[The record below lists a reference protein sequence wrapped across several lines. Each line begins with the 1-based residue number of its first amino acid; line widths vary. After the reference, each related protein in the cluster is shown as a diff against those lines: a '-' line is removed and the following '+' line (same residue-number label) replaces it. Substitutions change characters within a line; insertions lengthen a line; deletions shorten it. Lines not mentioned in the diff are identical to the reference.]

1 MSWTTLA
8 DNRPRLSAPTRFR
21 LLRAALYWV
30 GFAPA
35 IWTFYLGFTNQLGA
49 NPIRTLEQEL
59 GIWALRFLIAT
70 LLVTPLRDLA
80 GINLLRYRRTLGLLT
95 FYYAL
100 LHFATYILID
110 YRLDLQAIVAD
121 IVKRP
126 YITIGMVAFAILV
139 PLAVTSNNWMI
150 RRMGG
155 AWARLHR
162 WVYLAA
168 AAAALHYLL
177 VVKSWPM
184 EPLVY
189 FAIVAALLGYRLGK
203 RLYRRRRRRRPISV

>member
-1 MSWTTLA
+1 MRLTAHA
-8 DNRPRLSAPTRFR
+8 DKIPRLSSAAQFR
-21 LLRAALYWV
+21 LLRALVYFI
-30 GFAPA
+30 GLAPA
-35 IWTFYLGFTNQLGA
+35 VWTFYLGFTNQLGA
-49 NPIRTLEQEL
+49 NPIRTLEQDL

-70 LLVTPLRDLA
+70 LTVTPLRDLTV
-80 GINLLRYRRTLGLLT
+80 ISLMRYRRTLGLLT

-100 LHFATYILID
+100 LHFFAYMLLD
-110 YRLDLQAIVAD
+110 YRLDLQAIVGD

-126 YITIGMVAFAILV
+126 YITIGMLAFAILV
-139 PLAVTSNNWMI
+139 PLAITSNNWVI

-177 VVKSWPM
+177 VVKSWQVG
-184 EPLVY
+184 PLVY
-189 FAIVAALLGYRLGK
+189 FTIIAALLGHRLGK
-203 RLYRRRRRRRPISV
+203 MLYRRRRRKLAIA

>member
-1 MSWTTLA
+1 MRLTAHA
-8 DNRPRLSAPTRFR
+8 DKIPRLSSAAQFR
-21 LLRAALYWV
+21 LLRALVYFI
-30 GFAPA
+30 GLAPA
-35 IWTFYLGFTNQLGA
+35 VWTFYLGFTNQLGA
-49 NPIRTLEQEL
+49 NPIRTLEQDL

-70 LLVTPLRDLA
+70 LTVTPLRDLT
-80 GINLLRYRRTLGLLT
+80 GISLMRYRRTLGLLT

-100 LHFATYILID
+100 LHFFAYMLLD
-110 YRLDLQAIVAD
+110 YRLDLQAIVGD

-126 YITIGMVAFAILV
+126 YITIGMLAFAILV
-139 PLAVTSNNWMI
+139 PLAITSNNWVI

-177 VVKSWPM
+177 VVKSWQVG
-184 EPLVY
+184 PLVY
-189 FAIVAALLGYRLGK
+189 FTIIAALLGHRLGK
-203 RLYRRRRRRRPISV
+203 MLYRRRRRKLAIA

>member
-1 MSWTTLA
+1 MSKAL
-8 DNRPRLSAPTRFR
+8 RFR

-35 IWTFYLGFTNQLGA
+35 VWVFYLGFTNQLGA
-49 NPIRTLEQEL
+49 NPVRTLEQEL
-59 GIWALRFLIAT
+59 GIWTLRFLIAT
-70 LLVTPLRDLA
+70 LMVTPLRNVT
-80 GINLLRYRRTLGLLT
+80 GISLLRYRRTLGLLT

-100 LHFATYILID
+100 LHFTTYMLID
-110 YRLDLQAIVAD
+110 YRLDLQAIAAD

-126 YITIGMVAFAILV
+126 YITFGMLAFAILV
-139 PLAVTSNNWMI
+139 PLAVTSNDRMV
-150 RRMGG
+150 RRLGG
-155 AWARLHR
+155 AWAKLHR

-168 AAAALHYLL
+168 AAAAVHYLL

-189 FAIVAALLGYRLGK
+189 FAIVAVLLAYRLGK
-203 RLYRRRRRRRPISV
+203 HLRRRRRPAVA

>member
-1 MSWTTLA
+1 MSAAVQTEKTPW
-8 DNRPRLSAPTRFR
+8 LSPALRFR

-30 GFAPA
+30 GLSPA
-35 IWTFYLGFTNQLGA
+35 AWTFYLGFTNQLGA

-70 LLVTPLRDLA
+70 LMVTPLRGLF
-80 GINLLRYRRTLGLLT
+80 GISLLRYRRTLGLLT

-100 LHFATYILID
+100 MHLSAYLLLDH
-110 YRLDLQAIVAD
+110 RLDLPAIGAD

-126 YITIGMVAFAILV
+126 YVTIGMLAFAILL
-139 PLAVTSNNWMI
+139 PLALTSNDWMV
-150 RRMGG
+150 RRMGR
-155 AWARLHR
+155 AWTRLHR

-168 AAAALHYLL
+168 AAAAVHYLL

-189 FAIVAALLGYRLGK
+189 FAIVALLLGYRLGK
-203 RLYRRRRRRRPISV
+203 RLFRGRRRQPAAA

>member
-1 MSWTTLA
+1 MRLTA
-8 DNRPRLSAPTRFR
+8 HANKIPRLSSTAQFR
-21 LLRAALYWV
+21 LLRALVYFI
-30 GFAPA
+30 GLAPA
-35 IWTFYLGFTNQLGA
+35 VWTFYLGFTNQLGA
-49 NPIRTLEQEL
+49 NPIRTLEQDL

-70 LLVTPLRDLA
+70 LTVTPLRDLT
-80 GINLLRYRRTLGLLT
+80 GISLMRYRRTLGLLT

-100 LHFATYILID
+100 LHFFAYMLLD
-110 YRLDLQAIVAD
+110 YRLDLQAIVGD

-126 YITIGMVAFAILV
+126 YITIGMLAFAVLV
-139 PLAVTSNNWMI
+139 PLAITSNNWVI

-177 VVKSWPM
+177 
-184 EPLVY
+184 
-189 FAIVAALLGYRLGK
+189 
-203 RLYRRRRRRRPISV
+203 

>member
-1 MSWTTLA
+1 MRLTAHA
-8 DNRPRLSAPTRFR
+8 DKIPRLSSAARFR
-21 LLRAALYWV
+21 LLRAFVYFIGL
-30 GFAPA
+30 APA
-35 IWTFYLGFTNQLGA
+35 VWTFYLGLTNQLGA
-49 NPIRTLEQEL
+49 NPIRTLEQDL

-70 LLVTPLRDLA
+70 LTVTPLRDLT
-80 GINLLRYRRTLGLLT
+80 GISLMRYRRTLGLLT

-100 LHFATYILID
+100 LHFFAYMLLD
-110 YRLDLQAIVAD
+110 YRLDLQAIVGD

-126 YITIGMVAFAILV
+126 YITIGMLAFAILV
-139 PLAVTSNNWMI
+139 PLAITSNNWVI

-177 VVKSWPM
+177 VVKSWQVA
-184 EPLVY
+184 PLVY
-189 FAIVAALLGYRLGK
+189 FTIIAALLGHRLGK
-203 RLYRRRRRRRPISV
+203 MLYQRRRRKLAIA